1 LIKEALQY
9 LVGLAPPTK
18 LEIEGA
24 IFSDKPLT
32 HIPEPEPPMPGS
44 FAVITLTGLIGLV
57 KDAKI
62 EELDEP
68 GVVCQV
74 LGCDK
79 AQLVD
84 RVADQF
90 GRRQLYIT
98 AALPQPCDF
107 PFGRFMDHA
116 EFIIRLRTN
125 FDPDKSPDLAY
136 LLGIASNLTA
146 EKISTS
152 IDDGVSQKVGQRQG
166 ISLQGSEKI
175 RPRVTLAPY
184 RTFREIDQPESAFL
198 FRVKQDSVQED
209 QIPNCAL
216 FEADGGA
223 WKLQAMER
231 IAEYLKDKL
240 APIPVVY

>member
-1 LIKEALQY
+1 MIKEALQY

-18 LEIEGA
+18 FEIEGA

-32 HIPEPEPPMPGS
+32 HIPEPAPPMPGS

-62 EELDEP
+62 EELYEP

-107 PFGRFMDHA
+107 PFGRFLDHSD
-116 EFIIRLRTN
+116 FIISLQMR
-125 FDPDKSPDLAY
+125 FDPAGSPDLEY
-136 LLGIASNLTA
+136 LVRIASALTT
-146 EKISTS
+146 EKVSES
-152 IDDGVSQKVGQRQG
+152 LDDGVSQKVGLRQG
-166 ISLQGSEKI
+166 ISLQGTEKI

-184 RTFREIDQPESAFL
+184 RTFREIDQPASAFL
-198 FRVKQDSVQED
+198 FRVKQDGDE
-209 QIPNCAL
+209 IPTCAL